1 MKFKAYKD
9 IDGGIE
15 MISKENAFNDIRDL
29 GHMFA
34 VSLAER
40 GHDTQESDLM
50 SGLAAYTLLNLKGE
64 NPRCDAAY
72 DFVISIIT
80 DEMFKRVKGAE

>member
-1 MKFKAYKD
+1 MKFKMYKA
-9 IDGGIE
+9 IDGGSA
-15 MISKENAFNDIRDL
+15 MISQKNAFNDIREL

-50 SGLAAYTLLNLKGE
+50 TGLAAYTLLNLKGE
-64 NPRCDAAY
+64 NARCDAAY
-72 DFVISIIT
+72 DVVISTIT
-80 DEMFKRVKGAE
+80 DEMFNRVKGAA

>member
-1 MKFKAYKD
+1 MKFKMYKA
-9 IDGGIE
+9 IDGGSE
-15 MISKENAFNDIRDL
+15 MISEKSAFNDIREL

-50 SGLAAYTLLNLKGE
+50 TGLAAYTLLNLKGE
-64 NPRCDAAY
+64 NARCDAAY
-72 DFVISIIT
+72 EVVIGVIT
-80 DEMFKRVKGAE
+80 DEMFKRGKGAA